1 MGEGPREEYGAS
13 MDTAEAEGDIEG
25 VGRGE
30 TEDEGEMERT
40 PDTNGTTS
48 RVLDCI

>member
-1 MGEGPREEYGAS
+1 

-30 TEDEGEMERT
+30 IDDEGEVERT
-40 PDTNGTTS
+40 PDTDGTS
-48 RVLDCI
+48 R